1 MKHIL
6 LAAVLL
12 PVMLRAQ
19 VPQPVSQRVLPSS
32 FQPSAT
38 NLPDNYQVTLNITDK
53 DGQQPLEVSV
63 VVASSQFSAQLAEQS
78 LSFSGNMSV
87 EESGGITIGY
97 TLGWQTP
104 VTANNGSSFQY
115 LPSNTPG
122 QRAPQARR
130 RGADHQGRH
139 PHRPAFR
146 EEAGGVEGEVREALL
161 HEAPWTPHERPTV

>member
-115 LPSNTPG
+115 LPSNTLG
-122 QRAPQARR
+122 SVRLKLGEEVQIIKAGTRTARLSVKKL
-130 RGADHQGRH
+130 
-139 PHRPAFR
+139 
-146 EEAGGVEGEVREALL
+146 EASKAK
-161 HEAPWTPHERPTV
+161 